1 MALEAATDQD
11 SEAVLD
17 QDLDSGKSPFLCDW
31 KDYTSRYLLNNK
43 RMVKEDAQKRPIY
56 FGLFCVA

>member
-1 MALEAATDQD
+1 M
-11 SEAVLD
+11 D